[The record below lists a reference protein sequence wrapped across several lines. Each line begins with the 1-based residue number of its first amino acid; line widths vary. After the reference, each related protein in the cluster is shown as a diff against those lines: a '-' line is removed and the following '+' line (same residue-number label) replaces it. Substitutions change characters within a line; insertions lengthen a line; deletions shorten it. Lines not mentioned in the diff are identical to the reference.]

1 MLTANQH
8 STTLQGTVKRPVGD
22 SFICVFLKDLYSQ
35 EAHMK
40 HTKLRRIEVINS
52 IIEQTGG
59 QELRTSRVDKVDDRV
74 SRAMWAGNNKLVIVL
89 EQARKVVGYNLFSRS
104 QLKRARKYS
113 KAFLEEQR
121 VLWQRSES

>member
-1 MLTANQH
+1 
-8 STTLQGTVKRPVGD
+8 
-22 SFICVFLKDLYSQ
+22 
-35 EAHMK
+35 MK
-40 HTKLRRIEVINS
+40 HKTLRRIDVLNS

-59 QELRTSRVDKVDDRV
+59 QELRSSRVDKVDDRV
-74 SRAMWAGNNKLVIVL
+74 SRAMWAGNKLVIVL

-113 KAFLEEQR
+113 KAFLEERR